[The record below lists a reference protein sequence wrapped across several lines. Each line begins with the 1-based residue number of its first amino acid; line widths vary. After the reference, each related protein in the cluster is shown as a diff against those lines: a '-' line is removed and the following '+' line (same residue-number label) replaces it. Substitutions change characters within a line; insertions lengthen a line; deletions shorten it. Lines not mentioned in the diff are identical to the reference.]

1 MCGYAEAAY
10 AAFQFVKANADYNT
24 ASNQANYTNQTAIS
38 TAERIRNEAIYS
50 DNEQIR
56 KKDTDVKS
64 LALKKLQVQTAEKQ
78 KEGTAKVGFGE
89 KGIGG
94 NSVDLV
100 LGDIERQAGNVYNTL
115 DLNYMST
122 VQANDA
128 QRNSDNR
135 KWSNQILA
143 LPRAYKPNAMS
154 YYGGAALS
162 SAMFAFQAS
171 APNSAASRFNTGV
184 DNFFNPAD
192 LTATNGSF

>member
-10 AAFQFVKANADYNT
+10 AAFQFIKADADYKT

-100 LGDIERQAGNVYNTL
+100 LGDIERQAGNIYNTL

-122 VQANDA
+122 IQANDA

-135 KWSNQILA
+135 KFSNQILA

-162 SAMFAFQAS
+162 SSLFAFQAA
-171 APNSAASRFNTGV
+171 APTSAAAKFNTSI
-184 DNFFNPAD
+184 DKFLNPQD
-192 LTATNGSF
+192 ITGMMGST